1 MDMTI
6 TKGQRDLLIGLLG
19 VLIAVVVWFAVA
31 SPTKEKTDALIN
43 ENNTLKPKVEEY
55 ELRDARLDEYKLGIV
70 QNDAEIETIT
80 ARFPSMVEVEDEVMF
95 WANIDN
101 AYPFQLA
108 FKDLEMEE
116 RDAVA
121 IAGIEDTGEATIAYE
136 EDGSATISDTDA
148 EQLSAQYKLYGAP
161 MSMNFICTYDGMKDM
176 FEYITSQYNRNSIN
190 AVEIAYDEET
200 GLLTGAIGMEL
211 YYIEGLD
218 KEYNPPFIPS
228 IPKGQSDVF
237 HTASSDFDEAARA
250 LLGLENSEANGEENG
265 EENGEDSEEE

>member
-1 MDMTI
+1 MNMTV

-19 VLIAVVVWFAVA
+19 VLIAVLVWFTVA

-70 QNDAEIETIT
+70 QNNAEIDTIT
-80 ARFPSMVEVEDEVMF
+80 ARFPSMVQVEDSVMF

-136 EDGSATISDTDA
+136 EDGSATISDEDA

-161 MSMNFICTYDGMKDM
+161 MAMNFICTYKGMKDM

-190 AVEIAYDEET
+190 AVEISYDEET
-200 GLLTGAIGMEL
+200 GLLTGAIGVEL

-228 IPKGQSDVF
+228 MPKGQSDVF

-250 LLGLENSEANGEENG
+250 LLGLENSEADG

>member
-1 MDMTI
+1 MNMQV

-19 VLIAVVVWFAVA
+19 VLIAVVVWFLVA

-70 QNDAEIETIT
+70 QNNAEMETIT
-80 ARFPSMVEVEDEVMF
+80 ARFPSAIETEDSVMF

-101 AYPFQLA
+101 QYPFQLA
-108 FKDLEMEE
+108 FKDLELDE
-116 RDAVA
+116 RDPVAV
-121 IAGIEDTGEATIAYE
+121 AGIEDTGDATIAYE
-136 EDGSATISDTDA
+136 EDGSATISDADA
-148 EQLSAQYKLYGAP
+148 EQLTAKYKLYGAP

-190 AVEIAYDEET
+190 AVEIAYDQET

-211 YYIEGLD
+211 YYIEGLE

-228 IPKGQSDVF
+228 MPKGQSDVF
-237 HTASSDFDEAARA
+237 HTTGLDLEEAALA
-250 LLGLENSEANGEENG
+250 LLSGNNVEANG
-265 EENGEDSEEE
+265 EENGEDSEEQ

>member
-1 MDMTI
+1 MNMQV
-6 TKGQRDLLIGLLG
+6 TKGQRDLLIGLVG
-19 VLIAVVVWFAVA
+19 VLIAVAVWFLVA
-31 SPTKEKTDALIN
+31 QPTREKTQALEN

-70 QNDAEIETIT
+70 QNNAESETII
-80 ARFPSMVEVEDEVMF
+80 ARFPSAIELEDSVMF

-108 FKDLEMEE
+108 FKDLELEE

-121 IAGIEDTGEATIAYE
+121 VAGIDESEDVTVAYE
-136 EDGSATISDTDA
+136 DDGSATISDDDA
-148 EQLSAQYKLYGAP
+148 ERVSATYKLYGAP
-161 MSMNFICTYDGMKDM
+161 MAMNFVCTYDGMKDM

-190 AVEIAYDEET
+190 AFEIYYDEET

-237 HTASSDFDEAARA
+237 HTADYDLAEAALA
-250 LLGLENSEANGEENG
+250 LLGETIGENGDEENG
-265 EENGEDSEEE
+265 ESAE